1 MFFGSASQSPVPLPF
16 HPLLRRENDSANRV
30 ILKKILAINGQMAKF
45 IPCIMMPLL
54 SLLSVQCS
62 IPLYGWN
69 TLDIAKCTIRNV
81 MPQRHSRCVTF
92 SAEVFLFR
100 TLWIKLFGSVVFNPQ
115 VYIFTNILYR
125 VGLARFSSICVC
137 VILLIFNIAN
147 IDLNLEEPW
156 V

>member
-1 MFFGSASQSPVPLPF
+1 MKKKKHFVPNNIRTKLAISNQF
-16 HPLLRRENDSANRV
+16 K
-30 ILKKILAINGQMAKF
+30 IKKIFFFKHAYYRSSFVLV
-45 IPCIMMPLL
+45 MPLL
-54 SLLSVQCS
+54 PFLSVPCS